1 MLVKRAWVCSACG
14 QVAAGGQLG
23 AGAQVAAG
31 GQFGAGDQFGAG
43 ERFPVAADPSAGS
56 VSPLGGPHC
65 RNLWCAAP
73 DRALEAVF
81 AVGNYEGA
89 LRKAIVA
96 YKYRWDLRWA
106 RTFGGLLYR
115 FLARRATWF
124 EEYAV
129 ICPVPQFMGPG
140 RAGPGATWPSCAPRQ
155 AVWPTEA
162 GRSSPW

>member
-1 MLVKRAWVCSACG
+1 MPVKRAWVCSACG
-14 QVAAGGQLG
+14 QEAAGGQVV
-23 AGAQVAAG
+23 AGAEPSAASVT
-31 GQFGAGDQFGAG
+31 
-43 ERFPVAADPSAGS
+43 PVAR
-56 VSPLGGPHC
+56 HC

-73 DRALEAVF
+73 DRALGAVF

-115 FLARRATWF
+115 FLTRRATWF

-129 ICPVPQFMGPG
+129 ICPVPQFMGPE
-140 RAGPGATWPSCAPRQ
+140 RAGPGATWPSCAPK
-155 AVWPTEA
+155 
-162 GRSSPW
+162 